1 MGKIYAVAGNPV
13 LHSKSPEIF
22 NEAFRAV
29 SPDAVYTRIAA
40 SGAGEIIDIAKEA
53 GICGLNVTSPF
64 KEEIIRYLDGVEE
77 DAKRIKAVNTVVREG
92 GRFIGYNTDCTG
104 VVDALQHSGIDAK
117 GKRAVVLGASGAG
130 RAAVFGLLS
139 SGAQVTVINRTYKK
153 AAKVAGIF
161 GCTAATFG
169 EIGRALPEAHILIS
183 CISSP
188 DRIVDPSLLRRDLV
202 VLDANY
208 SLPTALSVDAQ
219 SRGCRIVDGREWLL
233 FQALPAFKLFTE
245 KEAPVEI
252 MRSALYRK
260 NDYNKRNIS
269 LIGFMGTGKT
279 TVGKR
284 LAEYARMKAVDMD
297 KSIENDTGLSIREI
311 FGKDGEEAFRSMERR
326 EVSNMENVSNIV
338 FSCGGGVVLD
348 QQNVDTIR
356 STSVPVW
363 LWAKIGT
370 ILDRVGDGGVRPLL
384 NGKDREAR
392 ARDIHNARLHLYAR
406 TADMLISTE
415 DKNPEEIVKRICDE
429 IHISVNR

>member
-1 MGKIYAVAGNPV
+1 MHKIYAVAGNPV
-13 LHSKSPEIF
+13 LHSKSPEMF
-22 NEAFRAV
+22 NEAFR
-29 SPDAVYTRIAA
+29 SSSIDAVYSRIAA
-40 SGAGEIIDIAKEA
+40 SGAGEIIDIAGGA
-53 GICGLNVTSPF
+53 GICGINVTSPF
-64 KEEIIRYLDGVEE
+64 KEGIIGYLDGVEE
-77 DAKRIKAVNTVVREG
+77 GAKRINAVNTVVREG
-92 GRFIGYNTDCTG
+92 RRFVGYNTDCTG

-117 GKRAVVLGASGAG
+117 GKRAIVLGASGAG

-139 SGAQVTVINRTYKK
+139 SGAQVTVINRTHEK
-153 AAKVAGIF
+153 AAEVAGIF

-169 EIGRALPEAHILIS
+169 QIDRVLPEAHILIS

-188 DRIVDPSLLRRDLV
+188 ERIINPSLLRRDLV

-208 SLPTALSVDAQ
+208 SVSTALRIDAQ

-245 KEAPVEI
+245 KEAPLEI

-260 NDYNKRNIS
+260 NNYNKRNIA

-279 TVGKR
+279 TVGER
-284 LAEYARMKAVDMD
+284 LAEYARMKAVDTD
-297 KSIENDTGLSIREI
+297 KNMENNTGLPIREI

-326 EVSNMENVSNIV
+326 EVSNMKNTSNVV

-348 QQNVDTIR
+348 QQNVDIIR
-356 STSVPVW
+356 RNSVPVW
-363 LWAKIGT
+363 LWAKIET
-370 ILDRVGDGGVRPLL
+370 ILDRVGDGNLRPLL
-384 NGKDREAR
+384 NGKDREAG
-392 ARDIHNARLHLYAR
+392 ARDMHNARLHLYAR

-429 IHISVNR
+429 IHISVSH